1 MTGLKETIKHQIR
14 NLAFRNVS
22 DEEPLLSSKILD
34 SIIAVDL
41 AVALEEEFKVT
52 IPFTDI
58 NEENFDTVSRI
69 EKYIQSKITA

>member
-1 MTGLKETIKHQIR
+1 MKAFIKEQIK
-14 NLAFRNVS
+14 NLAFRSVS
-22 DEEPLLSSKILD
+22 DEEPLLTSKILD

-58 NEENFDTVSRI
+58 NEANFDSVNRI
-69 EKYIQSKITA
+69 EHYLQSKITA